1 MIHIDNVSKTFVDGE
16 RMVHAIQGLTLHIKR
31 GEFIFVVGRNTSGKS
46 TLFNLITR
54 EIQPTE
60 GAIVVD
66 GIALGQ
72 IREKD
77 LPYYRRRIGVVFQ
90 DFRLLPNMDVFDNVA
105 YAMRVLHNHGDKE
118 IRKRVA
124 HVLNL
129 VGLAQEKSRASIH
142 QLSGGERQRVA
153 IARAMV
159 NNPKVMLADEPTG
172 NIDPEMKVEIFRLMR
187 GISAQQGTTV
197 LMVTHDH
204 DLVKQFTGRVVTL
217 DSGKLAGDKVY
228 RVPLARMPSAVF
240 PAAASPLLPSDA
252 QPQNAR
258 MPAPSEAPQSS
269 GELGRLDSLLS
280 LLNNRYGASA

>member
-1 MIHIDNVSKTFVDGE
+1 MIHIDGVSKTFVDGD
-16 RMVHAIQGLTLHIKR
+16 RTVHAIQNLSLHVKR
-31 GEFIFVVGRNTSGKS
+31 GEFVFVVGRNTSGKS

-54 EIQPTE
+54 ELKPDDGTLT
-60 GAIVVD
+60 VD
-66 GIALGQ
+66 GTELGR

-77 LPYYRRRIGVVFQ
+77 LPYYRRKIGVVFQ
-90 DFRLLPNMDVFDNVA
+90 DFRLLPNMGVFDNVA
-105 YAMRVLHNHGDKE
+105 YAMRVIHSHSEKE

-124 HVLNL
+124 YVLNL

-159 NNPKVMLADEPTG
+159 NNPKVLLADEPTG

-217 DSGKLAGDKVY
+217 EGGKLAGDKVY
-228 RVPLARMPSAVF
+228 RVPLARIPATVF
-240 PAAASPLLPSDA
+240 PAAAKLLLPGDERASA
-252 QPQNAR
+252 QTAGHG
-258 MPAPSEAPQSS
+258 EAPQS
-269 GELGRLDSLLS
+269 EEIGRLNNLLS
-280 LLNNRYGASA
+280 ILNNRYGASA